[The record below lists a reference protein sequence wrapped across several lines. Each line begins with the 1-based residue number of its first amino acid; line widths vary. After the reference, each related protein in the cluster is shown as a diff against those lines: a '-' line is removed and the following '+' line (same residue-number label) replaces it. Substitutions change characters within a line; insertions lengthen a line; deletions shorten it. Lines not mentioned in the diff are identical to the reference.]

1 MRKLTPAASAQ
12 DSAEQAAC
20 KLGTRTDGSRRM
32 LQSIPEDARAQLPS
46 SAREVFLVYNPMA
59 GSADRREQIDALSK
73 GLCDRAYKVTQA
85 TSLQDLQRITDQA
98 RANDELRCV
107 VAAGGDG
114 TAEAVAN
121 HTSPDTPIAVLPLGT
136 ENLLAKY
143 LGLTEG
149 ANQLI
154 EAIDQG
160 TTVTLDAGELIPD
173 TGSPSLFLL
182 MLGCGFDA
190 EVIRRLHEQRAGH
203 ITHLSYAKPLLDAI
217 REYRYPKLR
226 VSCWSD
232 ATREK
237 PDRRI
242 EAHFAFVFNTP
253 SYAIGL
259 PICPEADP
267 FDGSLHVKTFRGGS
281 FLAGMLHFGSIL
293 LRRHNAS
300 RRVQTM
306 VSEKIRIESDQLV
319 PFQVD
324 GDPGGTLPVEIR
336 VCRNRLRLILPAS
349 GASNFDW
356 NAGGVES

>member
-1 MRKLTPAASAQ
+1 
-12 DSAEQAAC
+12 
-20 KLGTRTDGSRRM
+20 M
-32 LQSIPEDARAQLPS
+32 LQSIPDDARARLPA

-59 GSADRREQIDALSK
+59 GSADRREQIDVLTQGLS
-73 GLCDRAYKVTQA
+73 DREYTVTQEP
-85 TSLQDLQRITDQA
+85 SLQDLQRCTDRS
-98 RANDELRCV
+98 RAHDELRCV

-143 LGLTEG
+143 LGLTDG
-149 ANQLI
+149 AAQLV
-154 EAIDQG
+154 EAIDSG
-160 TTVTLDAGELIPD
+160 RTVTLDAGELVPD
-173 TGSPSLFLL
+173 GGSPSLFLL

-217 REYRYPKLR
+217 REYRYPKIR

-232 ATREK
+232 ATRER

-300 RRVQTM
+300 RRVETM
-306 VSEKIRIESDQLV
+306 VGEKIRIESDQLV

-324 GDPGGTLPVEIR
+324 GDPGGTLPIEIR
-336 VCRNRLRLILPAS
+336 VCRNRLRLLLPALS
-349 GASNFDW
+349 GPNLD
-356 NAGGVES
+356 